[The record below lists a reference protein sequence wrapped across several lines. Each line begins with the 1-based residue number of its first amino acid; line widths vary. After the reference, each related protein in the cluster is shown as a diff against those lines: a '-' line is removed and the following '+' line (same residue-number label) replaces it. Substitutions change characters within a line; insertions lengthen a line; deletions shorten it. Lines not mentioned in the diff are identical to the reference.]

1 MAEEKGILLFSPP
14 FLDVSFV
21 SAAAEGKGEKVGI
34 LTRVSL
40 TNYYS
45 LLLPSLEMV
54 AKRKIPFSFPPFP
67 LSYVLLARLLLR
79 MYFGNSC
86 NSD

>member
-1 MAEEKGILLFSPP
+1 MAEEKGILLFPPP

-21 SAAAEGKGEKVGI
+21 SAAAEGRGGKVGI

-45 LLLPSLEMV
+45 LLRSLEMV

-67 LSYVLLARLLLR
+67 FSHVLIARLLLR